1 MSYSPKPG
9 DVVEIRNTD
18 PPRFAVVMSGSK
30 KMFMV
35 GETVLVLENGQ
46 VERYL
51 KERLKIVKVERD

>member
-35 GETVLVLENGQ
+35 GEVYRVLVEGE
-46 VERYL
+46 VEVVL
-51 KERLKIVKVERD
+51 KDRVRSL